1 MNENYQST
9 IQGEMKQ
16 EIDSIIEKIRDISSA
31 LDQDVLVQ
39 SQRLD
44 TFEEKLL
51 EIKIADADQFFLIL
65 NKEVLR
71 CKGTL
76 DSVESTKDMH
86 KESSEEI

>member
-39 SQRLD
+39 S
-44 TFEEKLL
+44 
-51 EIKIADADQFFLIL
+51 
-65 NKEVLR
+65 
-71 CKGTL
+71 
-76 DSVESTKDMH
+76 
-86 KESSEEI
+86 